1 MGVAT
6 TYSPDSKVLK
16 DNSFSGERDV
26 MNAIFA
32 AKRARSQ
39 AGGRDVLAHGR
50 RVLALAMLTLLAA
63 CQTVIPRGAT
73 NNPPPVVTPDPSN
86 VVASDSDRHRIA
98 LLLPIS
104 GPDADVGQSIA
115 NATTLALLDTKNT
128 NIRMTTYDT
137 AAGVDAAVRK
147 ALADGNKLILGPL
160 RGDNVIEAANLARP
174 AGVPI
179 ISFSNDIGVAGKN
192 VFLLGHLPNQSID
205 RVVRYAKAQGLTRF
219 GGIVPKNVY
228 GQRALSNITKSVRD
242 AGGTLVSIQESDG
255 TAAAIDAATRRL
267 QAAGVVDAVLIADN
281 GRAAIATIPSIRSHG
296 MAKARIMG
304 TDQWNVDG
312 SLSSSKP
319 MIGAWFASVSDSFYR
334 QYADKYRLRFGRTP
348 LRLSSLGYDSVLLVA
363 RVAQNW
369 RVGSAFPVARLTDPD
384 GFIGIDGAFRFMPN
398 GLSERMLEVQ
408 EVQPGRFM
416 TIDAAPKVFAK

>member
-1 MGVAT
+1 
-6 TYSPDSKVLK
+6 
-16 DNSFSGERDV
+16 
-26 MNAIFA
+26 MNVIFA
-32 AKRARSQ
+32 AKHATPQASERRIFRSLKHI
-39 AGGRDVLAHGR
+39 AVLSL
-50 RVLALAMLTLLAA
+50 VTLLAA
-63 CQTVIPRGAT
+63 CQSVIPRGGT
-73 NNPPPVVTPDPSN
+73 NNPPPVVTPDPGN
-86 VVASDSDRHRIA
+86 VILADGDRHRIA
-98 LLLPIS
+98 LLLPVS
-104 GPDADVGQSIA
+104 GPDGDVGQSIA

-137 AAGVDAAVRK
+137 ALGVDAAVRK

-160 RGDNVIEAANLARP
+160 RSDDVVAVANLARP

-179 ISFSNDIGVAGKN
+179 ISFSNDVGAAGKN

-255 TAAAIDAATRRL
+255 SAASIDAATRRL
-267 QAAGVVDAVLIADN
+267 QSAGAIDAVLIADN

-296 MAKARIMG
+296 MAKTRIMG

-312 SLSSSKP
+312 SLSSSKA
-319 MIGAWFASVSDSFYR
+319 MTGAWFASVSDGFYR
-334 QYADKYRLRFGRTP
+334 QYAEKYRTRFGRAP
-348 LRLSSLGYDSVLLVA
+348 LRLSSLGYDSVLLVS

-369 RVGSAFPVARLTDPD
+369 KLGSAFPVARLTDSD

-398 GLSERMLEVQ
+398 GMSERMLEVQ
-408 EVQPGRFM
+408 EVQPGRFI
-416 TIDAAPKVFAK
+416 TIDAAPKTFPK